1 MPANLEVI
9 LEEKLVAVKDEF
21 HMLLDKWCQ
30 TKLGLSVKDAESVV
44 ISNPMAMFADFHG
57 FYLIHRKEARKC
69 VSLCCIMLL
78 CGKCVHGFFPQLENG
93 VWCLFQACP
102 WEHNRK
108 LAEYFLATKIIPESR
123 HTKKQ
128 D

>member
-69 VSLCCIMLL
+69 VSLMLHHVAVWQL
-78 CGKCVHGFFPQLENG
+78 CAWFLSSARK
-93 VWCLFQACP
+93 WCMVPLPGLSLGAQ
-102 WEHNRK
+102 
-108 LAEYFLATKIIPESR
+108 
-123 HTKKQ
+123 
-128 D
+128 